1 MHLMQFYTSACMLFA
16 FTAANS
22 HNNAIIPQHVKQV
35 KQVAIIGAGA
45 AGSSAA
51 YHIRKFAAED
61 GVDVNI
67 TIFEKTA
74 HIGGR
79 TLTVNVYDDPLNPVE
94 LGASIFIEANH
105 ILRNATKNFNLGTQ
119 DPGSDEKGVLGIWDG
134 DKFVYTQDSESSNWW
149 NLAKLFWKYG
159 TAPYYIYRLVQNTVA
174 TFLKLYQPPY
184 FPFRSLSA
192 TAFELGL
199 VKVTGVTGQQFLAES
214 KLDGAFAHDIV
225 QASTRVNYASNLPFI
240 HGLGTMVAMA
250 PEGAMAVT
258 GGNWQIFSNMVTD
271 SKAYVALNST
281 VSSISKESSSDPDST
296 SPKYTIKTKTTGT
309 TSTINAEA
317 HPVTFDDVVIAAPYQ
332 FSGISSN
339 ADVIPHPVD
348 EIPYVT
354 LHVTLFASPLRFS
367 PEFFHLDPNATV
379 PSSVLTTLGEND
391 EAKSG
396 PDAVGSAGF
405 FSASLVKTVTSP
417 KTGGKEYVYKI
428 FSPDK
433 VKPEFLS
440 RLLGA
445 EVPDTFTI
453 STPSDAAAD
462 PVSWYHPTVF
472 HPYPQKLPRV
482 TFQDPVL
489 GDGLYYTSGIESF
502 ISTMETSAL
511 MGMNVARLIVDDY
524 LGISHNGEGEG
535 EGEDSER
542 ENVREHV
549 EGKQKILEN
558 SGRPFPDVDEL

>member
-1 MHLMQFYTSACMLFA
+1 M
-16 FTAANS
+16 
-22 HNNAIIPQHVKQV
+22 
-35 KQVAIIGAGA
+35 
-45 AGSSAA
+45 
-51 YHIRKFAAED
+51 
-61 GVDVNI
+61 NI

-240 HGLGTMVAMA
+240 HGLGTMVSLIETSIRYLLISTRIMQTNVSYQVAMA

-296 SPKYTIKTKTTGT
+296 SPKYTIKTKTTST
-309 TSTINAEA
+309 TSTNAEA
-317 HPVTFDDVVIAAPYQ
+317 HPITFDDVVIAAPYQ
-332 FSGISSN
+332 FSGISSD

-405 FSASLVKTVTSP
+405 FSASLVKTVTNP
-417 KTGGKEYVYKI
+417 KTDGKEYVYKI

-445 EVPDTFTI
+445 EVPDTFTS

-524 LGISHNGEGEG
+524 LGISHDGEGEG
-535 EGEDSER
+535 EGENKENAKVVDSEQ